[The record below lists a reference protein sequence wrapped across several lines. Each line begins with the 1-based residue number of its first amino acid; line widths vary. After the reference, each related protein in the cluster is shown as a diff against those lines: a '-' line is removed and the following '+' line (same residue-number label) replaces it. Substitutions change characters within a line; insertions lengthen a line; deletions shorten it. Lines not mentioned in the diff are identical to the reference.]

1 MRTCKS
7 FFAILLFLLAGIAVT
22 AQTKTVDYFTKVIVS
37 PYIQATF
44 VEGTEESVTIDNIK
58 VDESKL
64 HIEVNNETLRI
75 YLDGAK
81 DFPKYEK
88 DNSNGYDESH
98 RLYQNKSVVVTVTYR
113 VLTDLSLR
121 GEETHLCKSAITA
134 TTFTLKIYGESD
146 VTFNELNAQELETTI
161 YGEAELN
168 LKAGSVK
175 DQQYTCYGEGRIN
188 SESIIGNTSRIIAYG
203 DADLTLNV
211 SDRIKITAYGDAK
224 LHYKGDPEIVKG
236 LHFGDMQ
243 IEKIN

>member
-7 FFAILLFLLAGIAVT
+7 FLATLLLLTTIAVT
-22 AQTKTVDYFTKVIVS
+22 AQTKMVAHFTKVIVS

-44 VEGTEESVTIDNIK
+44 VEGNEENVTINDIK

-64 HIEVNNETLRI
+64 HIEVDNQTLRI
-75 YLDGAK
+75 YLEGAK

-88 DNSNGYDESH
+88 GNSNGYEESH
-98 RLYQNKSVVVTVTYR
+98 PLYQNTSVVVTVTYR
-113 VLTDLSLR
+113 TLTDLSLR
-121 GEETHLCKSAITA
+121 GEETHLCKSAINA
-134 TTFTLKIYGESD
+134 AKFTLKIYGESD
-146 VTFNELNAQELETTI
+146 VTFNELNAQQLETTI

-168 LKAGSVK
+168 LKAGSIK

-188 SESIIGNTSRIIAYG
+188 SESIKGSTSRIIAYG

-211 SDRIKITAYGDAK
+211 SDRIKITAYGDAR

-243 IEKIN
+243 IDRID